1 MSNYFGVR
9 GEYITLGQFL
19 KATGLAR
26 TGGDTKDMLAT
37 GEIRVNGAVEDRR
50 GAKLR
55 PGMTLVFPGG
65 ETFELVTEEEA
76 AARDAEDGV
85 PNVPLEVAP
94 DTEAHQPVVGK
105 ERRFEEGKPR
115 KRNLDASGQ
124 PKKAHTQTGK
134 YATYGEYQKERRA
147 LRKEGREIRA
157 QTQKPIA
164 KDIAPGPRR
173 GASRP
178 R

>member
-1 MSNYFGVR
+1 MSTYFGVR
-9 GEYITLGQFL
+9 GEYITLGQLL
-19 KATGLAR
+19 KATGHAR
-26 TGGDTKDMLAT
+26 TGGDTKDMLAS
-37 GEIRVNGAVEDRR
+37 GEIRVNGAQEDRR

-55 PGMTLVFPGG
+55 PGMTIVFPGG
-65 ETFELVTEEEA
+65 ETFLLVSEEEA
-76 AARDAEDGV
+76 AAHETEDGS
-85 PNVPLEVAP
+85 PGVPLEVATEP
-94 DTEAHQPVVGK
+94 DPNQPVVGK

-124 PKKAHTQTGK
+124 PKKTHTQTGK

-157 QTQKPIA
+157 QTQKPGA

>member
-1 MSNYFGVR
+1 MSTYFGVR
-9 GEYITLGQFL
+9 GEFITLGQFL

-37 GEIRVNGAVEDRR
+37 GEIRVNGTVEDRR

-65 ETFELVTEEEA
+65 ETFELLTEEEA

-85 PNVPLEVAP
+85 LNVPREVAP
-94 DTEAHQPVVGK
+94 VTDTNQPVVGK

-115 KRNLDASGQ
+115 KRTLDASGQ

-147 LRKEGREIRA
+147 LRKEGRQLLPQA
-157 QTQKPIA
+157 QKPGTENIPA
-164 KDIAPGPRR
+164 GPRR

>member
-1 MSNYFGVR
+1 MSTYFGVH
-9 GEYITLGQFL
+9 GEYITLGQLL
-19 KATGLAR
+19 KATGHAR
-26 TGGDTKDMLAT
+26 TGGDTKDMLAS
-37 GEIRVNGAVEDRR
+37 GEIRVNGTVEDRR

-55 PGMTLVFPGG
+55 PGTTVVFPAG
-65 ETFELVTEEEA
+65 ETFVLVTEEEA
-76 AARDAEDGV
+76 AAHEAEDGS
-85 PNVPLEVAP
+85 PGVPLEVAP
-94 DTEAHQPVVGK
+94 VADPNQPIVGK

-124 PKKAHTQTGK
+124 PKKTHTQTGK

-147 LRKEGREIRA
+147 LRKEGRQLLPQA
-157 QTQKPIA
+157 QKPGTENIPA
-164 KDIAPGPRR
+164 GPRR